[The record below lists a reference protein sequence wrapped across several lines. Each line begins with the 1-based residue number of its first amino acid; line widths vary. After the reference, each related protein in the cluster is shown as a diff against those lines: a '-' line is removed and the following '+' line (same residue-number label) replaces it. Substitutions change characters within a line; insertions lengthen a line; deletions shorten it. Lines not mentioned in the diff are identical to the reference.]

1 MAATKEV
8 SETKKPVKTPTL
20 AQMVVRVPAL
30 DAASRAAF
38 TAQYTPVECVTLGAQ
53 TRSVAVRECAM
64 QWAAGMLKAV
74 TGPEKE
80 LVPYAPERLSFVLE
94 LIGGLDAVRGAN
106 AKTNADSGSLRSER
120 DLARTRHAAASRR
133 LESLLV
139 RATKGDEAASAEVA
153 QLRGHG
159 KSDRE
164 SAEATQSL
172 VRVARKLLQGT
183 KAQKLVAASV
193 CLTAARVEEAD
204 VAARALLDARDDV
217 ALGASGASQKDNA
230 AVNVVEG
237 RVLLEMRMMKA
248 SIEEAREDGAT
259 VPALVPTAGVVH
271 VFNKKTKKK
280 QE

>member
-1 MAATKEV
+1 MAAKKEV
-8 SETKKPVKTPTL
+8 ETKKPVKTPTL
-20 AQMVVRVPAL
+20 AQMVVRVPAV

-38 TAQYTPVECVTLGAQ
+38 TAQFTSVECVTLGAQ

-64 QWAAGMLKAV
+64 QWAASMLKAV

-106 AKTNADSGSLRSER
+106 AKTNADSGSLRNER

-164 SAEATQSL
+164 TAEATQSL
-172 VRVARKLLQGT
+172 VKLARKRLQGT

-193 CLTAARVEEAD
+193 CLTAARVDEAD
-204 VAARALLDARDDV
+204 AAASALLDARDDV
-217 ALGASGASQKDNA
+217 ALGASGASQKDSA
-230 AVNVVEG
+230 AVNAVEG

-259 VPALVPTAGVVH
+259 VPALVPTAGVAH